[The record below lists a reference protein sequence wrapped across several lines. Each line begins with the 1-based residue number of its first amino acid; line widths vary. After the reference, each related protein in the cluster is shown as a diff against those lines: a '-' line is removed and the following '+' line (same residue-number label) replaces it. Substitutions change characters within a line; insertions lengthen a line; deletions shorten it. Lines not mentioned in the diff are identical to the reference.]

1 VPIEVQEAMPG
12 YFWEAEI
19 IEALLGRV
27 AAGERNALVT
37 EADLRADR
45 LWRRF
50 GAGGDGNDD
59 LVVET

>member
-1 VPIEVQEAMPG
+1 MPG